1 MTQNNFLLNIFERIC
16 RSNIY
21 LFLVSR
27 YFIGKFFSKIIY
39 DSDFKIIKILEKNNF
54 FKKKNMI
61 LDVGANDGMSYS
73 ILRKFS
79 KNTKII
85 SFEPNIYNYKYLKKL
100 KKKDHLFNCKNIA
113 LSNINK
119 KQFFFTP
126 YYKNYAIT
134 QIAGV
139 NKTGVK
145 NRLKKSLFIK
155 NILAKI
161 YLKKETLKTKKL
173 DNFNYKPRFIKIDI
187 EGHEFECIQGSIK
200 TIKKYKPI
208 LMVEYDRKICNKIYL
223 LLKKYNYQRFIYNK
237 FDKKIEKF
245 NNQEVFNIFFI
256 NKKNLNYI

>member
-1 MTQNNFLLNIFERIC
+1 M
-16 RSNIY
+16 
-21 LFLVSR
+21 
-27 YFIGKFFSKIIY
+27 
-39 DSDFKIIKILEKNNF
+39 
-54 FKKKNMI
+54 
-61 LDVGANDGMSYS
+61 
-73 ILRKFS
+73 
-79 KNTKII
+79 
-85 SFEPNIYNYKYLKKL
+85 
-100 KKKDHLFNCKNIA
+100 
-113 LSNINK
+113 
-119 KQFFFTP
+119 
-126 YYKNYAIT
+126 
-134 QIAGV
+134 

-245 NNQEVFNIFFI
+245 NNQKVFNIFFV
-256 NKKNLNYI
+256 NKNFLNFVSNDYN